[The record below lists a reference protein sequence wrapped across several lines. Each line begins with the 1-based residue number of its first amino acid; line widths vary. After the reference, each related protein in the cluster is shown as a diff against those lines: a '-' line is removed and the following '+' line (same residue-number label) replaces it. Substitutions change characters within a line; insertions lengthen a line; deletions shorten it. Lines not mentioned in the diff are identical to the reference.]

1 MNIQACL
8 PVSSAFPSPQALLLP
23 YRIEGRMTA
32 GHVLSIHAEWHDVTV
47 HRGIP
52 RLPLYSLLSHVDHS
66 SSMPLQ
72 PQFVPRVNN

>member
-32 GHVLSIHAEWHDVTV
+32 GHVHRFMLSGTT
-47 HRGIP
+47 
-52 RLPLYSLLSHVDHS
+52 SLSTMKSLSYLS
-66 SSMPLQ
+66 TA
-72 PQFVPRVNN
+72 F